1 MEVSD
6 VPDVSP
12 VDDVPNK
19 LEASDIIDF
28 IIVYGKESSKVQRP
42 ADSTIMQLKLEIEKK
57 LSIPVSN
64 QKLLTGGKALKDDTA
79 TLKAVGIKKGS
90 KIMLLGSSSAVVEAV
105 VPQASNSA
113 DSSKWDAAEPTEHIS
128 KQKQH
133 AKVLEKGVPEDAIP
147 GVKEKQIPLSDDIT
161 SIPALL
167 NSQGAKVRLTFKEE
181 LQQIWIASA
190 TTTQKV
196 PLSSISKIEG
206 FPIEG
211 KEEYSIVVLYLGSGE
226 SSRYWLYYFPSQHVA
241 SLKIRI
247 LGISSL
253 L

>member
-6 VPDVSP
+6 LPDISP
-12 VDDVPNK
+12 VVDIPK
-19 LEASDIIDF
+19 GASENVDF
-28 IIVYGKESSKVQRP
+28 VIVYGKESSSVKRT
-42 ADSTIMQLKLEIEKK
+42 ADSTIIQLKREIEER
-57 LSIPVSN
+57 LGIPAAN

-90 KIMLLGSSSAVVEAV
+90 KVMLLGSSPAGVQAVVT
-105 VPQASNSA
+105 QTSNVA
-113 DSSKWDAAEPTEHIS
+113 DASKWDATEPTEHIS

-133 AKVLEKGVPEDAIP
+133 AKVLEKGPPEDAIP
-147 GVKEKQIPLSDDIT
+147 GVRDRQIPLSDNVKA
-161 SIPALL
+161 IPGLL

-241 SLKIRI
+241 SLKIRV
-247 LGISSL
+247 LGVSSL